1 MLCEQVHEHLSA
13 YLDKELTAELSAAVR
28 SHLESCA
35 ECRTLLA
42 DLRATA
48 DLLGRLPVHA
58 APEQTAQDVQREIE
72 RRVLVGEKAP
82 AEEPLRERTLPL
94 HRARLWPRALA
105 VAATVA
111 LAAGI
116 GILAYLTRNQP
127 ALTAPEIT
135 TLVLREEAPAMTEGR
150 YRADRPEARK
160 YAEEKPSV
168 SADYLAKGPTTP
180 ADTAGKSKWAA
191 RPEGTSGQAFRR
203 ALAPGLKDE
212 EAEEAPLREG
222 QSLAQGPAA
231 APAAP
236 EGGAKNLPGFHFGA
250 PAAPDARSPRRPQD
264 KAETARPSLEEAA
277 VAGRATTKGGAVA
290 DSTPDSSTA
299 TKAHGKAGDEPA
311 MKAGVPAVGPQMAGG
326 QAQAVQTPAPAAPPA
341 QGLAEKGG
349 QVAGTVGGKPVAGK
363 PVAGYGVT
371 EKLGRPQPETAKLT
385 EPAPAGEPSAPP
397 APPPTAVAKA
407 PGAMLSMTGRLA
419 PAAEEAGQTFA
430 TTGPAAVQRV
440 MVSVVDGLA
449 ALDDLKAVVTRDN
462 LSRAEYQLVLVADSR
477 REGDQALRQL
487 FQANAWQPVS
497 TDKAGAA
504 RGAMKKAAGTARAGE
519 DLRWGQQDTGGA
531 KPLPPG
537 LYYVAPNGSED
548 TWVVLTDRDNLSRF
562 AGQLA
567 QAQALTV
574 STDSSA
580 MFRPVRD
587 LQKEYRQYAT
597 ATDSLAAAKAQP
609 AEKQREAEDLDLTR
623 LRQSGLGRN
632 APEGPA
638 TPPVEKMK
646 EADRPD
652 LEGYT
657 VAKPRQRTRG
667 EEDGAEATAERVRE
681 RVAGTP
687 SAGGAAKTPAGIEE
701 LPPVRLGIAPGKP
714 AATAAPSATQPLAEP
729 NLRQKD
735 GDKAGATQAGADLY
749 GLPTGGTHRLQ
760 KADDRVLVVIHV
772 RQADEAGKAAKETQA
787 APGKK

>member
-94 HRARLWPRALA
+94 HRARLYPRALA

-116 GILAYLTRNQP
+116 GILAYLMRNQP
-127 ALTAPEIT
+127 ALTAPEVT
-135 TLVLREEAPAMTEGR
+135 SLVLREEAPAITEGR
-150 YRADRPEARK
+150 YRADRPEPWK
-160 YAEEKPSV
+160 YAEKKPSV

-180 ADTAGKSKWAA
+180 ADTAGKSTSAA
-191 RPEGTSGQAFRR
+191 RPEGASGRAFRR
-203 ALAPGLKDE
+203 EFAPALKDE
-212 EAEEAPLREG
+212 KAEDALLREG
-222 QSLAQGPAA
+222 LSPARGPVA

-236 EGGAKNLPGFHFGA
+236 EGGARNLPGFHFGA
-250 PAAPDARSPRRPQD
+250 PVAPDARSPRRPPD
-264 KAETARPSLEEAA
+264 KAEAARPSLEEAA
-277 VAGRATTKGGAVA
+277 VAGRATTRGGAVA
-290 DSTPDSSTA
+290 DSTPDSGTA

-311 MKAGVPAVGPQMAGG
+311 MKAGAPAVGTQMTGG

-341 QGLAEKGG
+341 PGL
-349 QVAGTVGGKPVAGK
+349 AGTVGGKPVAGQ
-363 PVAGYGVT
+363 PAAGYSVT
-371 EKLGRPQPETAKLT
+371 EKLGRPKTETAKLT
-385 EPAPAGEPSAPP
+385 EPAPALEPSAPP

-407 PGAMLSMTGRLA
+407 PGAMPSMTAKLA
-419 PAAEEAGQTFA
+419 PAEEEAKQTFA

-504 RGAMKKAAGTARAGE
+504 RGAMRKAAGTGRAGE
-519 DLRWGQQDTGGA
+519 GLRWDRQDTGGA

-580 MFRPVRD
+580 VFRPVRD
-587 LQKEYRQYAT
+587 LQKDYRRYTA

-609 AEKQREAEDLDLTR
+609 AEKQREAEHLDQTR
-623 LRQSGLGRN
+623 QRQSGLGRN
-632 APEGPA
+632 AREGPA

-657 VAKPRQRTRG
+657 VAKPRQGTRG
-667 EEDGAEATAERVRE
+667 EEGGAEATAERVRE

-714 AATAAPSATQPLAEP
+714 AATAAPSAAKPSAKP

-735 GDKAGATQAGADLY
+735 GDKAGTTQAGAEFY
-749 GLPTGGTHRLQ
+749 GLPTDGTHRLQ

-772 RQADEAGKAAKETQA
+772 RQADEAGKAAKETPP
-787 APGKK
+787 APGGKK